1 MNRIDGELFARKDT
15 ASYAG
20 NGACGGTSLASNRSR
35 HRHQWGLMM
44 TTRFSLVRRLL
55 ASTVL
60 SGLVLLAPATLAQDA
75 ALKGKSITVLLPG
88 EGFPEEVI
96 SKFESETGINVDQ
109 QTLAWD
115 QLRTRIVTALV
126 AGTAPA
132 DVIELD
138 WSWVG
143 QFGAAGWLT
152 PLDGIVDADAL
163 ADIAVTSIFQ
173 YEGATLGAPYNNDF
187 KMMVANT
194 EHMAAAGVEEMPKTV
209 DELLAAGRAIKEAGV
224 VEYPFGFPLSVGEAT
239 STGWF
244 LVTMMFGGDLFN
256 EDMTPAF
263 TDPESGGY
271 KALEFIKAAVDEG
284 LIDPA
289 ATSFGNPEV
298 QNVFRA
304 GDTSFIL
311 SDGPGGLA
319 VLNNPELSTVAGH
332 AEASVITNVTGNTRT
347 YGLPE
352 ALGIPASASEKE
364 AAAAFI
370 NFMMEPENQVI
381 AYKEQ
386 GILSTSSAAL
396 QSLNSEGLLLGGDA
410 ILAQLEGV
418 GPLFASGTPQ
428 WYPEFSSAA
437 ASAINEVA
445 KGTMSVPDAIQAIAD
460 AASNAV
466 AGI

>member
-1 MNRIDGELFARKDT
+1 
-15 ASYAG
+15 
-20 NGACGGTSLASNRSR
+20 
-35 HRHQWGLMM
+35 M
-44 TTRFSLVRRLL
+44 TTRLSLAGSLL
-55 ASTVL
+55 LTTIL
-60 SGLVLLAPATLAQDA
+60 SGAALSTTTVFAQDKP
-75 ALKGKSITVLLPG
+75 LEGKSIVVLMPG
-88 EGFPEEVI
+88 EGFPASFIE
-96 SKFESETGINVDQ
+96 KFESETGITVDQ

-152 PLDGIVDADAL
+152 PLDDIIDTAAL
-163 ADIAVTSIFQ
+163 GDIAVTPIFQ
-173 YEGATLGAPYNNDF
+173 FDGKTLGAPYSNDF
-187 KMMVANT
+187 KMMIVNS
-194 EHMAAAGVEEMPKTV
+194 EQLSAAGVETV
-209 DELLAAGRAIKEAGV
+209 PTSVDDLLAAGRKIKESGSV
-224 VEYPFGFPLSVGEAT
+224 KHPFGLPLGVGEAT
-239 STGWF
+239 STAWF
-244 LVTMMFGGDLFN
+244 LVTMMYGGDLFDA
-256 EDMTPAF
+256 DMNPTF

-271 KALEFIKAAVDEG
+271 KALEFIKASVDEG

-298 QNVFRA
+298 QNVFKA
-304 GDTSFIL
+304 GDISFIL
-311 SDGPGGLA
+311 SDGPGNLA
-319 VLNNPELSTVAGH
+319 TLNNPEQSSVAGN
-332 AEASVITNVTGNTRT
+332 AEVAVVPNISGSTRT

-352 ALGIPASASEKE
+352 ALSIPSTSTQKE

-370 NFMMEPENQVI
+370 NFMMQPENQII
-381 AYKEQ
+381 AYTDRGFLPTASKA
-386 GILSTSSAAL
+386 LSTLNDDGKL
-396 QSLNSEGLLLGGDA
+396 QGGDA

-418 GPLFASGTPQ
+418 GPLFATGTPQ
-428 WYPEFSSAA
+428 WYPEFSNAA

-460 AASNAV
+460 AAANAV

>member
-1 MNRIDGELFARKDT
+1 MMTKRLAV
-15 ASYAG
+15 
-20 NGACGGTSLASNRSR
+20 LASA
-35 HRHQWGLMM
+35 L
-44 TTRFSLVRRLL
+44 
-55 ASTVL
+55 L
-60 SGLVLLAPATLAQDA
+60 SGIVLLAPAAFAQEA
-75 ALKGKSITVLLPG
+75 SLQGKSITVLLPG
-88 EGFPEEVI
+88 QGFPESVL

-115 QLRTRIVTALV
+115 QLRTRIVTALI

-152 PLDGIVDADAL
+152 PLDGVVDATAL
-163 ADIAVTSIFQ
+163 ADIPVTPIFK
-173 YEGATLGAPYNNDF
+173 YDGTTIGSPYNSDF

-194 EHMAAAGVEEMPKTV
+194 DHMAAAGITEMPKTV
-209 DELLAAGRAIKEAGV
+209 DELLAAGRAIKKAGI

-244 LVTMMFGGDLFN
+244 LTTMMFGGQLFN

-271 KALEFIKAAVDEG
+271 KGLEFIKAAVDEG

-289 ATSFGNPEV
+289 STSFGNPEV

-311 SDGPGGLA
+311 SDGPGALST
-319 VLNNPELSTVAGH
+319 LNNPELSTVAGH
-332 AEASVITNVTGNTRT
+332 AEASVITNVSGATRT

-352 ALGIPASASEKE
+352 ALAIPAAAPEKE
-364 AAAAFI
+364 AAAAFV
-370 NFMMEPENQVI
+370 NFMAKPENQI
-381 AYKEQ
+381 LAYKDQ
-386 GILSTSSAAL
+386 GILSTSSTAL
-396 QSLNSEGLLLGGDA
+396 QTLNKEGVLLSGDA

-418 GPLFASGTPQ
+418 EPLFASGTPE
-428 WYPEFSSAA
+428 WYPNFSSAA
-437 ASAINEVA
+437 ASIINEVA
-445 KGTMSVPDAIQAIAD
+445 KGTMSVPDAIQGIAD
-460 AASNAV
+460 AANNAV